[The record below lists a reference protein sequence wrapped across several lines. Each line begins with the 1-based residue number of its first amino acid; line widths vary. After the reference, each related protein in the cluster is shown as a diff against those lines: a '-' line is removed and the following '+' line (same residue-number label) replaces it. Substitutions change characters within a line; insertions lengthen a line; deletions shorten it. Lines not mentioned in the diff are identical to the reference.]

1 MGDKAL
7 VATGAVL
14 SDSVG
19 YCPVDFSATTV
30 DEALNR
36 VDLLMYE
43 DKHAYYQAADH
54 DRRIGR

>member
-1 MGDKAL
+1 M
-7 VATGAVL
+7 ATGAVL